1 MSHSKEES
9 KFAMYESQ
17 ECCVIL
23 VQQELTWESALE
35 FQRNVLEEIRSKN
48 VKGVVIDLSGVNVID
63 SQLWNVFS
71 KTSQMIKIMGFP
83 SIVTGL
89 SPGAVASII
98 DHDLNI
104 DEISTALNL
113 EEALSILNQSD
124 EQDSEAVLEIEEKES
139 LEDRPID
146 HLNNDEDSRE

>member
-1 MSHSKEES
+1 
-9 KFAMYESQ
+9 
-17 ECCVIL
+17 
-23 VQQELTWESALE
+23 
-35 FQRNVLEEIRSKN
+35 
-48 VKGVVIDLSGVNVID
+48 
-63 SQLWNVFS
+63 
-71 KTSQMIKIMGFP
+71 MGFP